1 MKKIVS
7 SLLLLALLLPQARL
21 HAQQLHKIT
30 FTPQW
35 TAQSQFAGYYIALE
49 KGFYKDAGLDVEIV
63 HPTSS
68 RSAIS
73 LIRSGE
79 SQITTLQLCQAMQII
94 DDGLPIVNILQTS
107 MNNALVIVSRKDES
121 PIKQKGIRV
130 GTWSVGFDQMAFC
143 MSLKEQL
150 DYQWIPIASNSALLV
165 SGAIDAT
172 LVMSYNEYYQ
182 LKQSGVYLTDNN
194 IYRFCDHNY
203 NVQEDGVYMTRSYY
217 MAHKEEARRF
227 AEASKKGWEWA
238 AEHPEEA
245 LEIVEDY
252 VTRGHVVTNRPLQR
266 LQLQE
271 ILRLQL
277 DRDSGQREFRLRPD
291 MVKMASDLM
300 TESQLLL
307 HEVTYEQLLAQ

>member
-1 MKKIVS
+1 
-7 SLLLLALLLPQARL
+7 
-21 HAQQLHKIT
+21 
-30 FTPQW
+30 
-35 TAQSQFAGYYIALE
+35 
-49 KGFYKDAGLDVEIV
+49 
-63 HPTSS
+63 
-68 RSAIS
+68 
-73 LIRSGE
+73 
-79 SQITTLQLCQAMQII
+79 
-94 DDGLPIVNILQTS
+94 
-107 MNNALVIVSRKDES
+107 
-121 PIKQKGIRV
+121 
-130 GTWSVGFDQMAFC
+130 

-150 DYQWIPIASNSALLV
+150 DYQWIPIASNSTLLV

-245 LEIVEDY
+245 LEIVEEY

>member
-1 MKKIVS
+1 MKRFFQILSIV
-7 SLLLLALLLPQARL
+7 LPLVAWVPARG
-21 HAQQLHKIT
+21 QGQKVV

-35 TAQSQFAGYYIALE
+35 TAQAQFAGYYVAQE
-49 KGFYKDAGLDVEIV
+49 KGFYTDEGLDVEIV
-63 HPTSS
+63 HPSTS

-94 DDGLPIVNILQTS
+94 DDGLPVVNILQTS
-107 MNNALVIVSRKDES
+107 MNNALVIVSRTQQN
-121 PIKQKGIRV
+121 PVTQKGIRV

-143 MSLKEQL
+143 MDLKEQL
-150 DYQWIPIASNSALLV
+150 DYEWIPIASSSTLLV

-182 LKQSGVYLTDNN
+182 LKQSGVQLTDQNV
-194 IYRFCDHNY
+194 YRFCDHNY

-217 MAHKEEARRF
+217 EGHKDVAHRF
-227 AEASKKGWEWA
+227 ANAGRKGWEWA
-238 AEHPEEA
+238 AEHPDEA
-245 LEIVEDY
+245 LDIVMDY
-252 VTRGHVVTNRPLQR
+252 VSKGHVATNVPLQR
-266 LQLQE
+266 LQLKE

-277 DRDSGQREFRLRPD
+277 DRESGQREFRLRPD
-291 MVKMASDLM
+291 HVSLANELM

-307 HEVTYEQLLAQ
+307 HGVTYDDIIAR